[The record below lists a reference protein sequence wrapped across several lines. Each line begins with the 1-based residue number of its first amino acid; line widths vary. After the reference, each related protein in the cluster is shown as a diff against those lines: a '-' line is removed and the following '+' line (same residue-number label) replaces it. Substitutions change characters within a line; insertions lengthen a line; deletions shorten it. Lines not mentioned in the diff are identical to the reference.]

1 MTQIKYQAEW
11 QHFQTGDHEKLGIFN
26 TLEEAIKS
34 IYAWWEENEFTPY
47 YVRTWTENGIT
58 TLDYGFHHMFY
69 YILEVSN

>member
-1 MTQIKYQAEW
+1 MSQIKYQVEW
-11 QHFQTGDHEKLGIFN
+11 EN
-26 TLEEAIKS
+26 TLTGEHSKHGVYETLDEAVGS
-34 IYAWWEENEFTPY
+34 IYTWWEENDFSPP